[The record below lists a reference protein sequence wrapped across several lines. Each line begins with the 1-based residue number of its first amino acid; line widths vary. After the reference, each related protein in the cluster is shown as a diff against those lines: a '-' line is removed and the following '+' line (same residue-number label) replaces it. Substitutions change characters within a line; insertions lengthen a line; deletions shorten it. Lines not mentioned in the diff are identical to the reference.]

1 MSPKDNKMFDIIKFN
16 IVNKN
21 ITSQRIMSL
30 RYKAQNT
37 NSQHMLKL
45 NDDLSQK
52 KENPSEKKN
61 VEKEFKIDQQI
72 LHNVE
77 TRFII
82 FM

>member
-37 NSQHMLKL
+37 NSQHMLKV
-45 NDDLSQK
+45 NDNLSQK
-52 KENPSEKKN
+52 KENPSEKKECRERIQN
-61 VEKEFKIDQQI
+61 RSADIA
-72 LHNVE
+72 
-77 TRFII
+77 
-82 FM
+82 